1 VLPGLLPGVPR
12 RRRPSGGGPS
22 WRLAGSGAVAELR
35 GGRPSGQCIA
45 PYPAGSGCRAPGRAV
60 GGSSSRRTTPY
71 LTCVGD
77 LRGQPA
83 RQVLCAE
90 LSALRGAQEAL
101 GRLNGRPVRPSGA
114 AGLVAHGPY
123 PALGCGSNTTPKTPK
138 YARWPTMLSYAL
150 YASAHVCDQ
159 RLTKSSPARSI
170 ASHDAGNAAIVS
182 NDRRRVYKKEK
193 IPRLGSSVPLRNR
206 VLPPPCGARLAGITW
221 ASGGSWASGGV
232 GFWGGG
238 LLGVVGL

>member
-1 VLPGLLPGVPR
+1 VHSALPGRQRVPCAR
-12 RRRPSGGGPS
+12 Q
-22 WRLAGSGAVAELR
+22 
-35 GGRPSGQCIA
+35 GGRRLQQQAHDALP
-45 PYPAGSGCRAPGRAV
+45 
-60 GGSSSRRTTPY
+60 
-71 LTCVGD
+71 D

-83 RQVLCAE
+83 RQVLCAK

-170 ASHDAGNAAIVS
+170 PSARAGDAAIVS

-206 VLPPPCGARLAGITW
+206 VVPPPPCGARPAGITW
-221 ASGGSWASGGV
+221 ASGGSWASRRGLL
-232 GFWGGG
+232 GGG